1 MYDTYRRIY
10 RAMVVTT
17 RSRSL
22 QNEAATA
29 AAESVVVVVDGE
41 CKQHRRVRIQTPSFR
56 DASIHTYKIYRP
68 VSNNHDHDDDDDDD
82 DSVIRSIRRHCH
94 RDVEEAA
101 NAIIALSEEVVEP
114 EEEEDRTAAPA
125 RIINHVCINPMRSIT
140 NYMYHMV
147 VYNRDRTHHHKSAFI
162 VYNYEKRMYYVYS
175 IISNGPNYQSTRGSV
190 VAATAESVDDLVGG
204 DDNESTTLVVEPINT
219 IQTRFSCY
227 VAETIEQY
235 VMTMLVPSIGK
246 NYYIQD
252 QIIGILLPRQKMIFD
267 NETTYYDVE
276 RLLYDTSSS
285 ETTNG
290 HIAFPLIP
298 YREYST
304 DSIQYTQTVT
314 QSTLLI
320 ISQSV

>member
-1 MYDTYRRIY
+1 
-10 RAMVVTT
+10 MVVTT

-29 AAESVVVVVDGE
+29 AAESVVVEVDGQCE
-41 CKQHRRVRIQTPSFR
+41 QHRRVRIQTPSFR
-56 DASIHTYKIYRP
+56 DASIHTYKIYWP
-68 VSNNHDHDDDDDDD
+68 VSNNHDHDDD

-114 EEEEDRTAAPA
+114 EEEEERTAAPV
-125 RIINHVCINPMRSIT
+125 RINHVCINPMRSIT

-162 VYNYEKRMYYVYS
+162 VYNSEKRMYYVYS

-190 VAATAESVDDLVGG
+190 VAASAESSLDDLGGGVGGGGVGG

>member
-1 MYDTYRRIY
+1 
-10 RAMVVTT
+10 MVVTT

-29 AAESVVVVVDGE
+29 AAASVVVVGGQCE
-41 CKQHRRVRIQTPSFR
+41 QHRRVRIQTPSFR

-68 VSNNHDHDDDDDDD
+68 VSNNHDDHDDDD
-82 DSVIRSIRRHCH
+82 DSVIHSIRNHCR
-94 RDVEEAA
+94 RDVEAA
-101 NAIIALSEEVVEP
+101 NTIIELSEELVEP
-114 EEEEDRTAAPA
+114 EEEPEEEERTAAPV
-125 RIINHVCINPMRSIT
+125 RINHVCINPMRSIT

-147 VYNRDRTHHHKSAFI
+147 VYNSDRTHHHKSAFI
-162 VYNYEKRMYYVYS
+162 VYNYEKHMYYVYS
-175 IISNGPNYQSTRGSV
+175 IISNGPYYQSTRGSD
-190 VAATAESVDDLVGG
+190 VAASAESSLDDLDGGGVGG
-204 DDNESTTLVVEPINT
+204 DDNEPTTFVEPINT

-267 NETTYYDVE
+267 NETTYYDIE
-276 RLLYDTSSS
+276 QLLYDTSSS

-298 YREYST
+298 YREYSA
-304 DSIQYTQTVT
+304 DSIQYTQNAI

>member
-1 MYDTYRRIY
+1 
-10 RAMVVTT
+10 MVVTT
-17 RSRSL
+17 RSRSRSRSRSI

-29 AAESVVVVVDGE
+29 AASVVVVDDGQCE
-41 CKQHRRVRIQTPSFR
+41 QHRRVRIQTPSFR

-68 VSNNHDHDDDDDDD
+68 VSNNHDDDDADDADLAAG
-82 DSVIRSIRRHCH
+82 IHNHH
-94 RDVEEAA
+94 RDHYCRRDVDEEEAA
-101 NAIIALSEEVVEP
+101 KAIIELSEELVVPEEEPKEP
-114 EEEEDRTAAPA
+114 EEEEEERSAAPV
-125 RIINHVCINPMRSIT
+125 RINHVCINPMRSIT

-147 VYNRDRTHHHKSAFI
+147 VYNSDRTHHHKSAFI
-162 VYNYEKRMYYVYS
+162 VYNYEKQMYYVYS
-175 IISNGPNYQSTRGSV
+175 IISNGPYYQSTRGSV
-190 VAATAESVDDLVGG
+190 GGVGG
-204 DDNESTTLVVEPINT
+204 HDNEPTTFVEPINT

-235 VMTMLVPSIGK
+235 VMTMLVPSFGK

-252 QIIGILLPRQKMIFD
+252 QIIGILLPRQKTTFD

-298 YREYST
+298 YREYSA
-304 DSIQYTQTVT
+304 DSIQYTQNAI